1 VRAISSSPNEWDRLS
16 DTGPHALTVS
26 RLPRWLPRFGWP
38 WPPGVIDT
46 VWTIFA
52 LANLDFIFMFPGWE
66 TIPFHMIWA
75 SMTLVYGFRVWKVGP
90 TLWIMATVM
99 VLTAAGIAV
108 DVWVG
113 SEPVA
118 ELTEDPLLALMFLA
132 MAWHARRKL
141 VAERSHRLVS
151 EQYARLLRDQRRF
164 LQDAAHQLRTPITI
178 ALGHAEL
185 LASAVD
191 GQQETEDI
199 QVVIGELSRLRS
211 ISDRLLIIAAAGDP
225 AFLHPEP
232 VALDLLVA
240 ELVRRWRPTAE
251 RSWRIGQL
259 NQVTVRADRERLGMA
274 LDALLENA
282 VRHTGDGDA
291 IQLSVI
297 RDYPGMPARIV
308 VADAGDGIPADR
320 LPDIFDRFRTGEDGQ
335 SRGTGLG
342 LPLVRAVARAH
353 GGNVTVHSVPG
364 EGSEFELTLPVPAR
378 PALTAAPAE
387 RMSADRPWTGR
398 AAAEWTA
405 APLAEDQGSSRR

>member
-16 DTGPHALTVS
+16 DTVPHALTVS
-26 RLPRWLPRFGWP
+26 RPPRWLPRLGWP

-90 TLWIMATVM
+90 TLWIMTAVM

-108 DVWVG
+108 DVWIG

-141 VAERSHRLVS
+141 AAERSHRLVS
-151 EQYARLLRDQRRF
+151 EQYARLLLDQRRF

-185 LASAVD
+185 LAGAVE

-320 LPDIFDRFRTGEDGQ
+320 LPYIFDRFLTGEDEQ

-353 GGNVTVHSVPG
+353 GGNVTVHSVTG

-378 PALTAAPAE
+378 PALTAAPTE
-387 RMSADRPWTGR
+387 RMPADRPWTGR
-398 AAAEWTA
+398 AAAERTA
-405 APLAEDQGSSRR
+405 VPLAGDQGSSRR